1 MNDLISKIR
10 KIIFDQYKCIF
21 NGKLEVLKNS
31 SGYSLIIG
39 IPSNDKPSTI
49 NIDGSEEDF
58 IKYLTEELKINKRYI
73 SDFRKVELNNY
84 D

>member
-1 MNDLISKIR
+1 
-10 KIIFDQYKCIF
+10 
-21 NGKLEVLKNS
+21 VLKNS

-49 NIDGSEEDF
+49 NVDGTEEDF
-58 IKYLTEELKINKRYI
+58 IKFITEDFKINKRYI